1 MPGEIVVRTER
12 LACCY
17 REGRVLEDVS
27 FQVERGDYVGIVGP
41 NGSGKSTLV
50 KSLLGLVD
58 ISEGSASLF
67 GSRLPDFCDWH
78 KVGYLPQ
85 SLNLVNPVFP
95 ATVRET
101 VGLGLLSL
109 KAFPKRM
116 NRADNDKIDKT
127 LYELG
132 IYDLNAKL
140 IGELSGGQLQRVL
153 LARAIVNDPEL
164 LVLDEPTAA
173 LDPETRERFYSMIA
187 DINRTRGVT
196 IMLVTHDSGA
206 IGQYASKMLYLDKR
220 ILFYG
225 SFEEFCQSPEMSSL
239 FGEHSQHLMCHRH

>member
-1 MPGEIVVRTER
+1 MPGEIVVRTEQ

-17 REGRVLEDVS
+17 REGRVLECVS
-27 FQVERGDYVGIVGP
+27 FEVERGDYVGIVGP
-41 NGSGKSTLV
+41 NGSGKSSLV
-50 KSLLGLVD
+50 KSLLGLVE
-58 ISEGSASLF
+58 ICHGTASLF
-67 GSRLPDFCDWH
+67 GSRLKDFSDWH

-85 SLNLVNPVFP
+85 SLNLLNPVFP

-109 KAFPKRM
+109 KRFPKRM
-116 NRADNDKIDKT
+116 NRSDNDKIDET

-132 IYDLNAKL
+132 ISDLKTKL
-140 IGELSGGQLQRVL
+140 VGELSGGQLQRVL

-173 LDPETRERFYSMIA
+173 LDQETRERFYSMIA

-206 IGQYASKMLYLDKR
+206 IGKYASKMLYLDKK

-225 SFEEFCQSPEMSSL
+225 SFEEFCHSPEMSSL